1 MATQKPEH
9 SEQSEEYY
17 RHGRRHHR
25 DRTSAVLGGISII
38 LVGVLLFL
46 ASQGILSWDK
56 WWQYLILGIGVLL
69 LIDSVIRYPQEGSA
83 GFRFGRLIAAVIL
96 IGVGAAF
103 LLGAVA
109 WWPLIIIL
117 VGVVVVV
124 VALLRPRQNK

>member
-1 MATQKPEH
+1 MAKQKPE
-9 SEQSEEYY
+9 QPEEYY
-17 RHGRRHHR
+17 RHNRRRHR
-25 DRTSAVLGGISII
+25 DRISAVLGGVVII

-46 ASQGILSWDK
+46 ASQGILSWDT
-56 WWQYLILGIGVLL
+56 WWQYLILGIGIIL

-83 GFRFGRLIAAVIL
+83 GFRLGRLIAGIVL

-103 LLGAVA
+103 LLGSVA
-109 WWPLIIIL
+109 WWPLIIVV